1 MTSRRT
7 GESPAAAPRPP
18 PLTALSAPASPW
30 RPTHRYTSSG
40 RNGRTQTQTQRTT
53 DTRTSHKGGRGPQ
66 PSPVPILSRLV
77 NAALR
82 TQVSGCHGQRTQAI
96 SQISPPVMQRWVGGH
111 HATPA
116 APPRLMTAE
125 GSRWSKEG
133 GGIRISIHPYSPLT
147 NQRSPEIHICMHAN
161 GSIEGVTLRHSA
173 GLARRPRGRDPTPG
187 DWNLREAGSEKVP
200 THS

>member
-30 RPTHRYTSSG
+30 RPTHRYPSSG

-96 SQISPPVMQRWVGGH
+96 SQISPPRDAEVGGW
-111 HATPA
+111 ASRDPRGA
-116 APPRLMTAE
+116 AQADDGRRQPLGRKKAGE
-125 GSRWSKEG
+125 SGSR
-133 GGIRISIHPYSPLT
+133 IIPILPQLISDL
-147 NQRSPEIHICMHAN
+147 PEIHMHACQRQHRR
-161 GSIEGVTLRHSA
+161 GYPPAL
-173 GLARRPRGRDPTPG
+173 RRPRAAPSWARP
-187 DWNLREAGSEKVP
+187 
-200 THS
+200 HSW

>member
-30 RPTHRYTSSG
+30 RPTHRYTSSS

-96 SQISPPVMQRWVGGH
+96 SQNLPPRDAEVGGW
-111 HATPA
+111 ASRDRRGPA
-116 APPRLMTAE
+116 RADDARRQPRVE
-125 GSRWSKEG
+125 RRW
-133 GGIRISIHPYSPLT
+133 GIGISNHPYSPPT
-147 NQRSPEIHICMHAN
+147 NQRSP
-161 GSIEGVTLRHSA
+161 
-173 GLARRPRGRDPTPG
+173 RDPHACMPTATSKGLPSGTPPASRG
-187 DWNLREAGSEKVP
+187 ALVGATPLLVTGTRALAGAPPRP
-200 THS
+200 T